1 MIRKRTSILISAA
14 VALLIGA
21 AMLIRFMT
29 KEGHGFPAAGV
40 VRSLIYIGLI
50 TAWGVSVKKRIIQA
64 QVRFHL
70 TVVAALMVLWLVLR
84 TIKFNFT
91 QSVDAQRLLWYLYYL
106 PMLFIPVA
114 ALFISLLLW
123 KPEDY
128 RLPLRVFRLLLPAA
142 ALLALVLTNDLH
154 CAVFGFPAGVMS
166 DSEYHYNAGY
176 YVIVAWEALCIAAA
190 FVIMLIKCRIPHGG
204 RYLWL
209 PLVPLALAGAYG
221 AAYIKGVKWVN
232 FVAGDITV
240 TMCLITAWVFECC
253 IHCGLIQSNMGYDVL
268 FEASTIRAHI
278 TDRALRIKHSSAD
291 APPLS
296 QEYMK
301 QAVNGALRLDADTL
315 LKCSPT
321 RSGYIFW
328 QEDISE
334 LTAVTQQL
342 ELTHEEL
349 WDTGDVLK
357 AENEQR
363 SRRLRIEEQNR
374 LYDMIEAQTSA
385 QTALLSRLTAR
396 LRGAQSTEEARRLL
410 GQIVVVGTYVKRRS
424 NLVFLGSRMTQLPV
438 CELRLCLNESAEN
451 LRLYGAECGAQ
462 LDMDGELPAERLCE
476 VYDLFEAVV
485 EAGLDSLSAVYVY
498 ADSLHTRICA
508 QCGGD
513 MAALAER
520 FRGLREERDEDGVW
534 YVDMTSAERE
544 AAWTQ

>member
-1 MIRKRTSILISAA
+1 MVPLLPAHA
-14 VALLIGA
+14 V
-21 AMLIRFMT
+21 
-29 KEGHGFPAAGV
+29 
-40 VRSLIYIGLI
+40 
-50 TAWGVSVKKRIIQA
+50 
-64 QVRFHL
+64 
-70 TVVAALMVLWLVLR
+70 
-84 TIKFNFT
+84 
-91 QSVDAQRLLWYLYYL
+91 
-106 PMLFIPVA
+106 IPVA

-128 RLPLRVFRLLLPAA
+128 RLPLRVFWLLLPAA

-154 CAVFGFPAGVMS
+154 RAVFGFPAGVMS

-334 LTAVTQQL
+334 LTAVTRQL

-349 WDTGDVLK
+349 WDTGNVLK

-374 LYDMIEAQTSA
+374 LYDMTEAQTSA

-424 NLVFLGSRMTQLPV
+424 NLVFLSSRMTQLPV

-451 LRLYGAECGAQ
+451 LRLYGTELKVLRYLVRGMSYGRIAEAMGIEVTTVKYHVTNMLQKTNFGNKLQ
-462 LDMDGELPAERLCE
+462 L
-476 VYDLFEAVV
+476 
-485 EAGLDSLSAVYVY
+485 
-498 ADSLHTRICA
+498 
-508 QCGGD
+508 
-513 MAALAER
+513 ALA
-520 FRGLREERDEDGVW
+520 VS
-534 YVDMTSAERE
+534 SAKLI
-544 AAWTQ
+544 ADLADD